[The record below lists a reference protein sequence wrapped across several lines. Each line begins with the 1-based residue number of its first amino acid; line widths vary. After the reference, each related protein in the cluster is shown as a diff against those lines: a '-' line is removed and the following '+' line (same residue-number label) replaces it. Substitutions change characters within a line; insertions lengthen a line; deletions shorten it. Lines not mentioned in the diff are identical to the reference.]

1 MLLMVH
7 VRIAHFYPVLDNEN
21 ITSLIY
27 IFISLVSVSCL
38 NTINNRRQNI
48 DNRQSWIQSILGQE
62 GISVDSTDYLFYCTG
77 HHGIIWSIITSDLS
91 GIHLYNGTTRNHIK
105 DTCHG
110 LTDTLSFINANIKT
124 IKWGFDS
131 FANAAKLLTPLKNE
145 AYNPV
150 YNELCIIKNNKTVF
164 CHNNTDYYSGQDS
177 ISFNYSLNKLVYLMY
192 WLAAPSGRPY
202 LPTPCDTLLTE

>member
-1 MLLMVH
+1 MKILL
-7 VRIAHFYPVLDNEN
+7 PL
-21 ITSLIY
+21 
-27 IFISLVSVSCL
+27 FISLFLLSVFVVLTQS
-38 NTINNRRQNI
+38 IIADKNI

-131 FANAAKLLTPLKNE
+131 FANAAKLLTPLLVDDKN
-145 AYNPV
+145 
-150 YNELCIIKNNKTVF
+150 
-164 CHNNTDYYSGQDS
+164 
-177 ISFNYSLNKLVYLMY
+177 
-192 WLAAPSGRPY
+192 
-202 LPTPCDTLLTE
+202 